1 MKMNMV
7 VDELH
12 RKIYGREIEDAE
24 LVRQR
29 LELSGIIEK
38 FRNVWA
44 IPSSGFSDWA
54 AFEKWWNTQISY
66 LSQQWRSSAEY
77 KKLVQQQSL
86 AKNNDAENID
96 WTIALKDPLYRFEWE
111 IDQILNYL
119 KISERARDFV
129 KGILVTKNS
138 PYKLP
143 RSAKPE
149 AKIKYN
155 EGTGRNELWVR
166 IWSETTQED
175 LKSKMLWNDI
185 QSLKKKLHD
194 YQTIKKQVP
203 KYLHIHKQ
211 LFDWHFADG
220 LTYKQIREKAL
231 TELKYRIKSNEDLGK
246 ILGRYKKRVGTR
258 TPKTRN

>member
-1 MKMNMV
+1 MS
-7 VDELH
+7 DRDISEA
-12 RKIYGREIEDAE
+12 IYGRELKDAD
-24 LVRQR
+24 LIKKR
-29 LELSGIIEK
+29 LEHSGIIEK

-66 LSQQWRSSAEY
+66 LSHQWRSSSEY
-77 KKLVQQQSL
+77 RKLVKQQAV
-86 AKNNDAENID
+86 AKGADTENIG
-96 WTIALKDPLYRFEWE
+96 WTIVLKDPLYRFEWE
-111 IDQILNYL
+111 IDQILNHL

-155 EGTGRNELWVR
+155 EGTGRNELWIR

-175 LKSKMLWNDI
+175 LKSKLLWNDI
-185 QSLKKKLHD
+185 QALKKKLHD
-194 YQTIKKQVP
+194 YQTLKKQTP

-211 LFDWHFADG
+211 LFDWHFVEC
-220 LTYKQIREKAL
+220 LTYKQIREKSL
-231 TELKYRIKSNEDLGK
+231 SELKYRIKSNEDLGK
-246 ILGRYKKRVGTR
+246 ILGRYRKRVGTR
-258 TPKTRN
+258 TPKSRN